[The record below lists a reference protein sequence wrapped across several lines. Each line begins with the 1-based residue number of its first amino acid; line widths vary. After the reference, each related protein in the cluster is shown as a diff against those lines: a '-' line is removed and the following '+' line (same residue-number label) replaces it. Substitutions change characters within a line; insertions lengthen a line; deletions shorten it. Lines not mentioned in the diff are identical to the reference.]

1 MKAEEILKIEKCGD
15 LFTND
20 IDKCK
25 EEYKNLSKLYH
36 PDINKTTTSDVFIKI
51 TKLYK
56 RAVNM
61 IQNGTW
67 EKTNY
72 IEIKTDSSK
81 TLAINYLSSFK
92 FEIGMCYVCNE
103 NIIYIFDEDK
113 EKYYFN
119 AIKRI
124 KSIKYSDR
132 KMEKNFSKLMPKIH
146 STYKTLDE
154 KYCLVLSKPKDVVLL
169 KDVFEYFN
177 NSIDDKHVA
186 WIISRLSNI
195 ACFLKT
201 NNIVHNGININNCF
215 VSLENHVIY
224 LFGGWWYATKE
235 DEKMFGTTKEI
246 FSVMPISSKESKKS
260 STVTDLESIKLLGRH
275 LLGEVNCRKLALKK
289 DIPKDLIE
297 FLNSGS
303 SENPFKEFEKWDKTL
318 IKAYK
323 KRKFIKI
330 FIENLYKRR
339 G

>member
-1 MKAEEILKIEKCGD
+1 MNKEEILSIEKCGD
-15 LFTND
+15 LFSND

-25 EEYKNLSKLYH
+25 EEYKVLSKQWH
-36 PDINKTTTSDVFIKI
+36 PDRNIDDTSDVFIKI

-61 IQNGTW
+61 IKSGTW

-72 IEIKTDSSK
+72 IEIKTNSSK

-92 FEIGMCYVCNE
+92 FEIGMCYVCKE
-103 NIIYIFDEDK
+103 NIIYVFDEDK

-119 AIKRI
+119 ALKRI
-124 KSIKYSDR
+124 ESIKYSD
-132 KMEKNFSKLMPKIH
+132 KDMEKN
-146 STYKTLDE
+146 
-154 KYCLVLSKPKDVVLL
+154 LSKPKDVVLL
-169 KDVFEYFN
+169 KDVFEYFDG
-177 NSIDDKHVA
+177 SIDDKHVA

-201 NNIVHNGININNCF
+201 NSIVHNGININNCF
-215 VSLENHVIY
+215 VSLENHLVY

-246 FSVMPISSKESKKS
+246 FSVMPISSKQSKKS
-260 STVTDLESIKLLGRH
+260 NSATDIESIKLLGRY
-275 LLGEVNCRKLALKK
+275 LLGEKNSKV
-289 DIPKDLIE
+289 PKEVIE

-303 SENPFKEFEKWDKTL
+303 SENPFKEFEKWDKSL

-323 KRKFIKI
+323 KRKFIK
-330 FIENLYKRR
+330 
-339 G
+339 

>member
-1 MKAEEILKIEKCGD
+1 MNKEEILSIEKCGD
-15 LFTND
+15 LFSND

-25 EEYKNLSKLYH
+25 EEYKILSKQWH
-36 PDINKTTTSDVFIKI
+36 PDRNIDDTSDVFIKI

-61 IQNGTW
+61 IKSGTW

-72 IEIKTDSSK
+72 IEIKTNSSK

-92 FEIGMCYVCNE
+92 FEIGMCYVCKE
-103 NIIYIFDEDK
+103 NIIYVFDEDK

-119 AIKRI
+119 ALKRI
-124 KSIKYSDR
+124 ESIKYSDK
-132 KMEKNFSKLMPKIH
+132 KMEKNFSKLMPKVH
-146 STYKTLDE
+146 STYKTLE
-154 KYCLVLSKPKDVVLL
+154 GRCCLVLSKPKDVVLL
-169 KDVFEYFN
+169 KDVFEYFEG
-177 NSIDDKHVA
+177 SIDDKHVA
-186 WIISRLSNI
+186 WIISRLINI

-215 VSLENHVIY
+215 VSLENHLVY

-246 FSVMPISSKESKKS
+246 FNVMPISSKQSKKS
-260 STVTDLESIKLLGRH
+260 NSATDIELIKLLGRY
-275 LLGEVNCRKLALKK
+275 LLGEKNSKV
-289 DIPKDLIE
+289 PKEVTE

-303 SENPFKEFEKWDKTL
+303 SENPFKEFKKWDNSL

-330 FIENLYKRR
+330 VIENLYKRR